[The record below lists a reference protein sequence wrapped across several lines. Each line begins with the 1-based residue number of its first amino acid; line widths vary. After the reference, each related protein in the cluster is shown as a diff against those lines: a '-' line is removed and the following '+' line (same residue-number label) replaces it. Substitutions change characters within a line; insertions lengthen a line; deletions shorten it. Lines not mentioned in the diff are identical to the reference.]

1 MKNRYWMSFALSA
14 AILAGMAAGCGSET
28 VSESEPGSSSESA
41 GEARKAPLV
50 FVAPSD
56 TPYADDADN
65 AEVMD
70 LIHDQFL
77 ADRNIDL
84 EIQIKDCS
92 WTGYQDLMQVEMAS
106 GVQIDLFP
114 AWSDMAS
121 TFISNEMVYS
131 LDESLEKYGEN
142 IRKVVPELAWRWMV
156 VDGQTYGLPRL
167 RSEND
172 VQWQIIRKDWLDE
185 LGLELPTNLEEYEK
199 VLYAIKAADPVGNGN
214 TIPYQAYSTQNKDSF
229 FGLANTYKLSANQM
243 TDYYLGEDGQ
253 VHYAATNPDYK
264 AALDLQKKWLA
275 DGILNKDFFS
285 VSADEDK
292 MRKNQHVVAVQ
303 DGKKSS
309 WVATIDTLKD
319 LDPDGEYAIIP
330 FDNVYEKSK
339 IASDLLL
346 VPANSEN
353 LDVVIQYF
361 DWMLEDKANFMLVNY
376 GIEGKHYTVEGDQI
390 SLISPEEGEP
400 NLYRGCY
407 TGTFDLYGLEGYG
420 QDPVV
425 DFVKQNF
432 DDPQLQ
438 SIYENEYQDLS
449 AQAEALLDKAVIPDL
464 YGFTYKLE
472 GIAQQTRDQRRT
484 TLSSAAA
491 EYIAGKCDWS
501 KVENAIDQY
510 VNGTGG
516 PEEFQQVNEQY
527 QVWCETFNAK

>member
-28 VSESEPGSSSESA
+28 VSEPEPGSSSGNA
-41 GEARKAPLV
+41 GEARKATLV

-65 AEVMD
+65 AEVME

-121 TFISNEMVYS
+121 TFISNEMVYP

-199 VLYAIKAADPVGNGN
+199 VLYAIKEADPVGNGN

-361 DWMLEDKANFMLVNY
+361 DWMLEDKANFMLANY

-390 SLISPEEGEP
+390 SLISP
-400 NLYRGCY
+400 
-407 TGTFDLYGLEGYG
+407 
-420 QDPVV
+420 
-425 DFVKQNF
+425 
-432 DDPQLQ
+432 
-438 SIYENEYQDLS
+438 
-449 AQAEALLDKAVIPDL
+449 
-464 YGFTYKLE
+464 
-472 GIAQQTRDQRRT
+472 
-484 TLSSAAA
+484 
-491 EYIAGKCDWS
+491 
-501 KVENAIDQY
+501 
-510 VNGTGG
+510 
-516 PEEFQQVNEQY
+516 
-527 QVWCETFNAK
+527 